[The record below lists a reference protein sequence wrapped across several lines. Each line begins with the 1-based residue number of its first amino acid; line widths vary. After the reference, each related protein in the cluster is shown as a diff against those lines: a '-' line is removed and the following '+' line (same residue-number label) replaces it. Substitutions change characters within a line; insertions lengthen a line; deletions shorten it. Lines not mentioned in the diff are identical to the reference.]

1 MNRQLN
7 PQKRTG
13 PLTLKELHGF
23 EKFGRHLVFDI
34 GAMRLYQVNGLA
46 REILDHAENRSP
58 LEVME
63 ELSFQYPRQRTGE
76 VLAQLMQ
83 LGLVDYKPLA
93 AGAEPLEP
101 AKKPNGIAKAV
112 LYISKD
118 CNLACRYCL
127 TRGGGNI
134 AKQHMSEPVARAAV
148 DLLIDESGENR
159 HLTLG
164 FYGGEPLLNFE
175 CIKAIIPYARQ
186 KAALHDKEITFTLT
200 TNGTLLTRETAG
212 FIAEHDIRVLL
223 SIDGNRE
230 RHNAN
235 RIYPDGSGTFDRVM
249 LGLDL
254 LKEKTGG
261 IAMLSV
267 AKTGTSHMTQLART
281 LLELGAPL
289 VQIAPEVSAGGR
301 LDNGDGEGDQE
312 DALVDRHNREYE
324 EMTAYFLENGGLE
337 GNRPVID
344 FSRLFTLLD
353 QRTPVEANCSASYG
367 RIAVDP
373 GGNILPCDNF
383 IGTPQFYMGNV
394 LEGMDKRHQNT
405 FKRARAS
412 ANPVC
417 ASCWARSLC
426 GGWCPYFSYLREGR
440 TDQPPEPFCRMS
452 RGYLETALGVYSV
465 LKARAEA

>member
-1 MNRQLN
+1 MNRQPN
-7 PQKRTG
+7 PEPKTG

-34 GAMRLYQVNGLA
+34 EAMRLYQVNGLA

-63 ELSFQYPRQRTGE
+63 ALALQYPRRQTGE

-83 LGLVDYKPLA
+83 LGLVAYKPLA
-93 AGAEPLEP
+93 VADEPLEP
-101 AKKPNGIAKAV
+101 AKKPGGIARAV
-112 LYISKD
+112 LYVSQD

-134 AKQHMSEPVARAAV
+134 VKQHMSEAVARAAV
-148 DLLIDESGENR
+148 DLLIAESGQCR

-164 FYGGEPLLNFE
+164 FYGGEPLLNVK
-175 CIKAIIPYARQ
+175 CIKAIVPYARQ
-186 KAALHDKEITFTLT
+186 QAARHDKEITFTLT
-200 TNGTLLTRETAG
+200 TNGTLLTRETAD

-223 SIDGNRE
+223 SVDGSRE
-230 RHNAN
+230 GHDAN

-249 LGLDL
+249 KGLDL

-261 IAMLSV
+261 VAMLTV
-267 AKTGTSHMTQLART
+267 ARTGKTRMTELART
-281 LLELGAPL
+281 LLDLGAPP
-289 VQIAPEVSAGGR
+289 VQIAPAISPKGR
-301 LDNGDGEGDQE
+301 LDNGDGEE
-312 DALVDRHNREYE
+312 DREDELVDRHNHEYE

-337 GNRPVID
+337 GDRPVMD
-344 FSRLFTLLD
+344 FSRLFALID
-353 QRTPVEANCSASYG
+353 QRTPVQVNCSAGYG

-373 GGNILPCDNF
+373 EGNILPCDNF
-383 IGTPQFYMGNV
+383 IGLPEFYMGNV
-394 LEGMDKRHQNT
+394 LDGMAKHHQNT

-412 ANPVC
+412 ASPVC
-417 ASCWARSLC
+417 SSCWARPLC

-440 TDQPPEPFCRMS
+440 TDRPAEPFCRMS

-465 LKARAEA
+465 LKSRAEV